1 MFVYCRNKLG
11 GLGLVGNGRL
21 PDGFCDGG
29 AELLKR
35 FSKQCSDGLYFELS
49 LLCFMLTKCFT
60 WTSVNTQAPGRGHHQ
75 QK

>member
-11 GLGLVGNGRL
+11 GLVGNGRL
-21 PDGFCDGG
+21 PDGFCNGS
-29 AELLKR
+29 AEVLKR
-35 FSKQCSDGLYFELS
+35 FSKQFSDGLYFEHS

-60 WTSVNTQAPGRGHHQ
+60 WMSVNIQARGRGHHQ